1 MSIPAWPATLP
12 QVIWAEGY
20 GESPA
25 DVLLRTSMDTGPAK
39 VRRRST
45 AGVRPVTGKIKLI
58 SSELDIFLEFYNTT
72 LLSGSLRFS
81 WTEPRDNSIPVEMRF
96 AELPEISA
104 IDPGTYEVGM
114 KLEILP

>member
-12 QVIWAEGY
+12 QVIWAEGF

-25 DVLLRTSMDTGPAK
+25 DVLLRTSMDVGPAK

-45 AGVRPVTGKIKLI
+45 AGVRPVTGKLKVT
-58 SSELDIFLEFYNTT
+58 SAELDTFLVFYVTT
-72 LLSGSLRFS
+72 LLNGSLRFS
-81 WTEPRDNSIPVEMRF
+81 WTEPRDGTTPVEMRF

-104 IDPGTYEVGM
+104 IEPGIYETGL

>member
-25 DVLLRTSMDTGPAK
+25 DVLLRTSMDAGPAK
-39 VRRRST
+39 IRRRFT
-45 AGVRPVTGKIKLI
+45 AGVRPVTGKLKVTTA
-58 SSELDIFLEFYNTT
+58 ELDIFLAFYATT

-81 WTEPRDNSIPVEMRF
+81 WVEPRDNTTPVEMRF
-96 AELPEISA
+96 AELPEISV
-104 IDPGTYEVGM
+104 IDPTMYEVGM

>member
-1 MSIPAWPATLP
+1 MSVPVWPVTLP
-12 QVIWAEGY
+12 QNLLADGY
-20 GESPA
+20 GESPP
-25 DVLLRTSMDTGPAK
+25 DTLLRSSMDVGPAK
-39 VRRRST
+39 ARRRST